1 MRADPGRV
9 AALLTRLQTMNRHP
23 RQWAE
28 DLRKRELGCE
38 TLTNAQRDAWRHVIH
53 GCGGAPNSSGGTFVV
68 IDERCLPPGMRKDA
82 HTVVRD
88 EEYA

>member
-1 MRADPGRV
+1 MKADPERV
-9 AALLTRLQTMNRHP
+9 AALLARLQSMNRHP
-23 RQWAE
+23 RQWAD
-28 DLRKRELGCE
+28 DLRKRELRCE
-38 TLTNAQRDAWRHVIH
+38 TLTNAQRDAWRHVIN
-53 GCGGAPNSSGGTFVV
+53 GCGGTPDCSGGTFAV